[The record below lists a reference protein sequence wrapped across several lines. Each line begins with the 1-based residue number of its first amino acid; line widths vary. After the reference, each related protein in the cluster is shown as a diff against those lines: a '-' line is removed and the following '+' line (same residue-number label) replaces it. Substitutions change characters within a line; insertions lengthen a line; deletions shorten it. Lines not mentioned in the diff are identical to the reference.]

1 MSETLFEIKD
11 LTYGYPGRT
20 KVFKNVSARVD
31 AGEFL
36 VLEGPSGAGKSTLL
50 RLLCRLEEPDFGT
63 IFLHGEPLSSL
74 DPVRL
79 RRRVCYIQQTPTVVE
94 GSVRANL
101 LLPFSFR
108 ANGSARPPQDEF
120 LEDMMRRF
128 LLKDVRLSDTA
139 SSCSVGQRQRLCLIR
154 ALLLRPDALLLDEP
168 TSGLDDASRAVVE
181 AMAEELSVEQGITI
195 VMISHQHFTPKRV
208 APLAVEV
215 ADGHVRTLRE
225 AVQ

>member
-101 LLPFSFR
+101 LLPFSFKV
-108 ANGSARPPQDEF
+108 NHDLPRPPDSDLRARLAEF
-120 LEDMMRRF
+120 LLDEVD
-128 LLKDVRLSDTA
+128 LEQPA
-139 SSCSVGQRQRLCLIR
+139 SALSVGQKQRLCLIR
-154 ALLLRPDALLLDEP
+154 ALLLSPEAMLFDEP
-168 TSGLDDASRAVVE
+168 TSALDKQSAAVVMD
-181 AMAEELSVEQGITI
+181 AAHRLHAQG
-195 VMISHQHFTPKRV
+195 V
-208 APLAVEV
+208 AVILVTHSI
-215 ADGHVRTLRE
+215 GHEDIPGATALHVGKQGLTR
-225 AVQ
+225 